1 MLSFLQVVS
10 NNWEFFNFGEGEE
23 KWLVGQRR
31 ASLLAIKQKI
41 ISPICLQEWLGTS
54 FSNECP
60 GWRGGGH
67 ELEKGA
73 TQATSE
79 DNE

>member
-41 ISPICLQEWLGTS
+41 ISPIYLQEWLGL
-54 FSNECP
+54 
-60 GWRGGGH
+60 G
-67 ELEKGA
+67 LEKDA

-79 DNE
+79 DNEGNNLLYF